1 MGEHDDRDRAVALA
15 GVLESAS
22 LVAEAARTGSVH
34 NQDLERA
41 IGTLFTFEAESAAD
55 ALGGLPA
62 LRPALRRLLEQLA
75 KPQDPDAT
83 RYGVTLLHHARVLLQ
98 RTDLLTRLRTN
109 LHEAASE
116 AADKQPD
123 DAELIAR
130 LAQIYSDHVSVIEP
144 RIMVRGD
151 PEKLARTEVADL
163 VRTLLL
169 CGIRAAV
176 LWQQCGGS
184 RWRLLLGRRALIRAC
199 ETLIAER

>member
-1 MGEHDDRDRAVALA
+1 MADHDDRDRAIALA
-15 GVLESAS
+15 GVLESAN
-22 LVAEAARTGSVH
+22 LVAEAARTGSVR

-41 IGTLFTFEAESAAD
+41 IGTLFTFDAESAAD

-98 RTDLLTRLRTN
+98 RNDLLTRLRTK
-109 LHEAASE
+109 LMETASQ
-116 AADKQPD
+116 AADKRPD
-123 DAELIAR
+123 DPELITR
-130 LAQIYSDHVSVIEP
+130 LAEIYSDNVSVIEP

-151 PEKLARTEVADL
+151 PEELARTEVANL

-184 RWRLLLGRRALIRAC
+184 RWKLLLGRRALIRAC
-199 ETLIAER
+199 ENLIAER